1 MAYQADIRIAVK
13 GAKQLDALSRSADKL
28 VPTID
33 LINKAFVRF
42 SETQSRSLPTVANF
56 AKTLQESQ
64 KIFANSILVSKEATT
79 AAKNQAV
86 AEKELNNELARRNAV
101 LNKARG
107 IKSDPIA
114 KSIARN
120 RAKFSDSNAP
130 AFENIRDLPKGTKRP
145 SRFAQFSQDATKIS
159 APRSP
164 VEAKIQAA
172 LKKDNRIVERSLG
185 PKKEGTKLQQEE
197 NKQIN
202 KGLNARAKELMA
214 VRKSTRAHDKRLKLD
229 QKLSLGPK
237 GRFGLNRIGHNLRGR
252 GQSAMQ
258 ARENAASSAMIGGA
272 FPLLFGQGPLAAA
285 GGAIGGG
292 LGGLMGG
299 QFGFALSLVGT
310 QIGSLISNL
319 VTSAGELGKALGPF
333 TQNTQAVTT
342 ALGLQGSA
350 EEARIQL
357 IEELKGKTAAFN
369 AAMQAMSATIG
380 QKGVDAL
387 KKFGDNTRLL
397 GSEFS
402 IAITKLQSFAA
413 AFANFIIKITGI
425 EAGLR
430 QAEATRTVKI
440 AAAGGNQEAQDL
452 VDRREGLKDM
462 RGGRSG
468 AKAKKEAKEELEA
481 DERIFTIRQKIG
493 VSADQITLST
503 TQLIEKKKQELE
515 LENAIAD
522 KIANGTNKELAR
534 SIATVE
540 QEFDI
545 TTKKLQAKKEE
556 IQQAFLAARA
566 DEKAV
571 DDRIRLKEELKQ
583 ITSELIEHNDAKTE
597 AVELVE
603 KLFNKTRELKSNF
616 ELIGESIASGVS
628 DNITAAIMQ
637 TKSLGDAAKS
647 ILNDLS
653 STLIKLGVNTM
664 LGQIPGFSSLLPRA
678 KGGPVKKGGNFLVGE
693 KGPELFVPKRSGTII
708 PNDKLA
714 GGGST
719 NISVNVDASGSSVQS
734 NEQQGKELGRV
745 ISAAIQSE
753 LIKQR
758 RPGGLLR

>member
-13 GAKQLDALSRSADKL
+13 GAKQLDALSKSTDKL
-28 VPTID
+28 VPQ
-33 LINKAFVRF
+33 INAANAAFIRLNEVQQKNLPLVVNFTRVLRENQKAFA
-42 SETQSRSLPTVANF
+42 ST
-56 AKTLQESQ
+56 
-64 KIFANSILVSKEATT
+64 ILSNKEATK
-79 AAKNQAV
+79 AAQGQAL
-86 AEKELNNELARRNAV
+86 AERELNNELARRNAV

-172 LKKDNRIVERSLG
+172 LKKDNNIVERSLG

-258 ARENAASSAMIGGA
+258 ARENAASSALIGGA

-333 TQNTQAVTT
+333 TQDTQAVTT

-350 EEARIQL
+350 EEARIKL

-413 AFANFIIKITGI
+413 AFANFIIRVTGL
-425 EAGLR
+425 EESLK
-430 QAEATRTVKI
+430 QSEATRTVKI
-440 AAAGGNQEAQDL
+440 AAEGGNE
-452 VDRREGLKDM
+452 E
-462 RGGRSG
+462 
-468 AKAKKEAKEELEA
+468 AKALVKRRQALSGMSGQGGSGIRRKAIEKEIEA
-481 DERIFTIRQKIG
+481 EERIFTIRQKIG
-493 VSADQITLST
+493 VQADQITLST
-503 TQLIEKKKQELE
+503 TKLIEEKRKELE
-515 LENAIAD
+515 LENSIAD

-534 SIATVE
+534 SIALVE
-540 QEFDI
+540 QEFDV
-545 TTKKLQAKKEE
+545 TGKKLEAKKQE

-566 DEKAV
+566 DKDAV
-571 DDRIRLKEELKQ
+571 DDRIRLKAELDK
-583 ITSELIEHNDAKTE
+583 IGEKLIEHNGAKTE
-597 AVELVE
+597 AIELVE
-603 KLFNKTRELKSNF
+603 KLFDRTRDLKSNF

-628 DNITAAIMQ
+628 DNLVAAIQ
-637 TKSLGDAAKS
+637 GTKSLGDAAKS

-653 STLIKLGVNTM
+653 SSLIRLGVNTL
-664 LGQIPGFSSLLPRA
+664 LGQIPGFTGLLPRA
-678 KGGPVKKGGNFLVGE
+678 KGGPVNKGGSFVVGE

-708 PNDKLA
+708 PNDKL

-719 NISVNVDASGSSVQS
+719 NISVNVDASGSSVQGN
-734 NEQQGKELGRV
+734 NESGKELGRV

-753 LIKQR
+753 LLKQR

>member
-1 MAYQADIRIAVK
+1 MAYQADIRISVK
-13 GAKQLDALSRSADKL
+13 GAKQLDALSKAADKL
-28 VPTID
+28 VPQINAANAAFIRLGEIQQKNLP
-33 LINKAFVRF
+33 LIANFSRVLRENQKAFA
-42 SETQSRSLPTVANF
+42 ST
-56 AKTLQESQ
+56 
-64 KIFANSILVSKEATT
+64 ILSNKEATT
-79 AAKNQAV
+79 AARNQAL

-120 RAKFSDSNAP
+120 RAKFSDANAP
-130 AFENIRDLPKGTKRP
+130 AFENVRDLPSGSKRP
-145 SRFAQFSQDATKIS
+145 SRFAQFSQDVTKTS
-159 APRSP
+159 
-164 VEAKIQAA
+164 VEKKIQAD
-172 LKKDNRIVERSLG
+172 LKNEKRLAKDIADIRCRSARRVEASNKRRVTSEKKVKKIVEESR
-185 PKKEGTKLQQEE
+185 KE
-197 NKQIN
+197 
-202 KGLNARAKELMA
+202 
-214 VRKSTRAHDKRLKLD
+214 
-229 QKLSLGPK
+229 
-237 GRFGLNRIGHNLRGR
+237 
-252 GQSAMQ
+252 Q
-258 ARENAASSAMIGGA
+258 ARIEKIRSRDSVRRKRELLDRPGVRIRRGLTGRSPAARESRQQGISSALIGGA

-413 AFANFIIKITGI
+413 AFTNFIIKITGL
-425 EAGLR
+425 EDSLK
-430 QAEATRTVKI
+430 QSEATRTVKI
-440 AAAGGNQEAQDL
+440 AAAGGNEEAKAL
-452 VDRREGLKDM
+452 VKRREALSEIRGQGGQDIKKKRLK
-462 RGGRSG
+462 R
-468 AKAKKEAKEELEA
+468 EIEA

-493 VSADQITLST
+493 VTADQITLST
-503 TQLIEKKKQELE
+503 TKLIEEKRKELE
-515 LENAIAD
+515 LENSIAD

-534 SIATVE
+534 SISLVE
-540 QEFDI
+540 QEFDT
-545 TTKKLQAKKEE
+545 TTKKLEAKKQE

-597 AVELVE
+597 AIELVE
-603 KLFNKTRELKSNF
+603 KLFEKTSNLKSNF
-616 ELIGESIASGVS
+616 EIIGESIASGVT
-628 DNITAAIMQ
+628 DNITAAIQ
-637 TKSLGDAAKS
+637 GTKSLGDAAKS

-653 STLIKLGVNTM
+653 SSLIKLGVNT
-664 LGQIPGFSSLLPRA
+664 LLSKIPGFGGLPILGGRS
-678 KGGPVKKGGNFLVGE
+678 KGGPVTKNGSFVVGE

-719 NISVNVDASGSSVQS
+719 NISVNIDASGSSVQG

>member
-1 MAYQADIRIAVK
+1 MAYQADIRISVK
-13 GAKQLDALSRSADKL
+13 GAKQLDALSKAADKL
-28 VPTID
+28 VPQINAANAAFIRLGEIQQKNLP
-33 LINKAFVRF
+33 LIANFSRVLRENQKAFA
-42 SETQSRSLPTVANF
+42 ST
-56 AKTLQESQ
+56 
-64 KIFANSILVSKEATT
+64 ILSNKEATT
-79 AAKNQAV
+79 AARNQAL

-120 RAKFSDSNAP
+120 RAKFSDANAP
-130 AFENIRDLPKGTKRP
+130 AFENVRDLPSGSKRP
-145 SRFAQFSQDATKIS
+145 SRFAQFSQDVTKTS
-159 APRSP
+159 
-164 VEAKIQAA
+164 VEKKIQAD
-172 LKKDNRIVERSLG
+172 LKNEKRLAKDIADIRSRSARRVEASNKRRVTSEKKVKKIVEESR
-185 PKKEGTKLQQEE
+185 KE
-197 NKQIN
+197 
-202 KGLNARAKELMA
+202 
-214 VRKSTRAHDKRLKLD
+214 
-229 QKLSLGPK
+229 
-237 GRFGLNRIGHNLRGR
+237 
-252 GQSAMQ
+252 Q
-258 ARENAASSAMIGGA
+258 ARIEKIRSRDSVRRKRELLDRPGVRIRRGLTGRSPAARESRQQGISSALIGGA

-413 AFANFIIKITGI
+413 AFTNFIIKITGL
-425 EAGLR
+425 EDSLK
-430 QAEATRTVKI
+430 QSEATRTVKI
-440 AAAGGNQEAQDL
+440 AAAGGNEEAKAL
-452 VDRREGLKDM
+452 VKRREALSEIRGQGGQDIKKKRLK
-462 RGGRSG
+462 R
-468 AKAKKEAKEELEA
+468 EIEA

-493 VSADQITLST
+493 VTADQITLST
-503 TQLIEKKKQELE
+503 TKLIEEKRKELE
-515 LENAIAD
+515 LENSIAD

-534 SIATVE
+534 SISLVE
-540 QEFDI
+540 QEFDT
-545 TTKKLQAKKEE
+545 TTKKLEAKKQE

-597 AVELVE
+597 AIELVE
-603 KLFNKTRELKSNF
+603 KLFEKTSNLKSNF
-616 ELIGESIASGVS
+616 EIIGESIASGVT
-628 DNITAAIMQ
+628 DNITAAIQ
-637 TKSLGDAAKS
+637 GTKSLGDAAKS

-653 STLIKLGVNTM
+653 SSLIKLGVNT
-664 LGQIPGFSSLLPRA
+664 LLSKIPGFGGLPILGGRS
-678 KGGPVKKGGNFLVGE
+678 KGGPVTKNGSFVVGE

-719 NISVNVDASGSSVQS
+719 NISVNIDASGSSVQG